1 MNKLFDKKGIGKK
14 NIMSKKANNGA
25 VRSEYLSGLKGGLP
39 IGLGYLS
46 VSFAFGISAVQKGLP
61 PLAAI
66 IISMSC
72 LTSAGQVAGV
82 ETIAAGGGFAEIAV
96 AQLIINLRYSLMSLS
111 LSQKLCRKYSLFH
124 RLTTSF
130 GVTDEV
136 FAVASAR
143 TEEVTPAYMYGLITL
158 PYIMWAAGT
167 AAGALLGNVLPEM
180 VRSALGI
187 AIYGMF
193 IAIVIP
199 PARRFKGVLAV
210 SIGAAALSCIIRF
223 VPAFSFITSGFSVII
238 CTVIAAAVGALL
250 FPRPTEDGEADD

>member
-1 MNKLFDKKGIGKK
+1 MNT
-14 NIMSKKANNGA
+14 
-25 VRSEYLSGLKGGLP
+25 RSDYLKGLKDGLP

-46 VSFAFGISAVQKGLP
+46 VSFAFGIMAVQKGLP
-61 PLAAI
+61 PIAAI
-66 IISMSC
+66 LISMTC

-82 ETIAAGGGFAEIAV
+82 ETIAACGGLAEIAM

-111 LSQKLCRKYSLFH
+111 LSQKLCSKYSLFH
-124 RLTTSF
+124 RITTSF

-136 FAVASAR
+136 FAVASAH
-143 TEEVTPAYMYGLITL
+143 TGEVTPKYMYGLITL

-167 AAGALLGNVLPEM
+167 AAGAFLGNILPEI

-199 PARRFKGVLAV
+199 PARRFKGVLVVAL
-210 SIGAAALSCIIRF
+210 IAAALSCAIKFI
-223 VPAFSFITSGFSVII
+223 PIFSGITSGFSVII

-250 FPRPTEDGEADD
+250 FPKPTEDGEADD

>member
-1 MNKLFDKKGIGKK
+1 MKKQTTL
-14 NIMSKKANNGA
+14 NT
-25 VRSEYLSGLKGGLP
+25 RSDYLKGLKDGLP

-46 VSFAFGISAVQKGLP
+46 VSFAFGIMAVQKGLP
-61 PLAAI
+61 PIAAI
-66 IISMSC
+66 LISMTC

-82 ETIAAGGGFAEIAV
+82 ETIAACGGLAEIAM

-111 LSQKLCRKYSLFH
+111 LSQKLCSKYSLFH
-124 RLTTSF
+124 RITTSF

-136 FAVASAR
+136 FAVASAH
-143 TEEVTPAYMYGLITL
+143 TGEVTPKYMYGLITL

-167 AAGALLGNVLPEM
+167 AAGAFLGNILPEI

-199 PARRFKGVLAV
+199 PARRFKGVLVVAL
-210 SIGAAALSCIIRF
+210 IAAALSCVIKFI
-223 VPAFSFITSGFSVII
+223 PIFSGITSGFSVII

-250 FPRPTEDGEADD
+250 FPKPTEDGEADD

>member
-1 MNKLFDKKGIGKK
+1 MNP
-14 NIMSKKANNGA
+14 
-25 VRSEYLSGLKGGLP
+25 RSDYLKGLKDGLP

-46 VSFAFGISAVQKGLP
+46 VSFAFGIMAVQKGLP
-61 PLAAI
+61 PIAAI
-66 IISMSC
+66 LISMTC

-82 ETIAAGGGFAEIAV
+82 ETIAACGGLAEIAM

-111 LSQKLCRKYSLFH
+111 LSQKLCSKYSLFH
-124 RLTTSF
+124 RITTSF

-136 FAVASAR
+136 FAVASAH
-143 TEEVTPAYMYGLITL
+143 TGEVTPKYMYGLITL

-167 AAGALLGNVLPEM
+167 AAGAFLGNILPEI

-199 PARRFKGVLAV
+199 PARRFKGVLVVAL
-210 SIGAAALSCIIRF
+210 IAAALSCAIKFI
-223 VPAFSFITSGFSVII
+223 PIFSGITSGFSVII

-250 FPRPTEDGEADD
+250 FPKPTEDGEADD